1 MRIYLEVSLCSY
13 VAFFADFVQISSSA
27 WLHQVCFIL
36 LLSTTA
42 DPSKDNVVR
51 AGLTPKLR
59 DVDTLVSMLT
69 YTSAPAHAQ
78 LQKPTQFAPK
88 TQLYDPPIDEFSVL
102 QVKLSADDATETHR
116 PIEGP
121 SLCVVTGGSGKIA
134 AKGGKDALEV
144 KRGIAVFIAA
154 ETEVEIDAGKEGLE
168 LYRAYVE
175 A

>member
-1 MRIYLEVSLCSY
+1 
-13 VAFFADFVQISSSA
+13 
-27 WLHQVCFIL
+27 
-36 LLSTTA
+36 
-42 DPSKDNVVR
+42 
-51 AGLTPKLR
+51 
-59 DVDTLVSMLT
+59 MLT

-78 LQKPTQFAPK
+78 LLQPTEFAPK

-102 QVKLSADDATETHR
+102 QVKLEGADVTETHR

-134 AKGGKDALEV
+134 VKGGKDGVEA
-144 KRGIAVFIAA
+144 KRGMVVFIAA
-154 ETEVEIDAGKEGLE
+154 ETEVAMISGKDGFE

>member
-1 MRIYLEVSLCSY
+1 
-13 VAFFADFVQISSSA
+13 
-27 WLHQVCFIL
+27 
-36 LLSTTA
+36 
-42 DPSKDNVVR
+42 
-51 AGLTPKLR
+51 
-59 DVDTLVSMLT
+59 MLT

-78 LQKPTQFAPK
+78 LLEPKEFAPK

-102 QVKLSADDATETHR
+102 QVKLEGADATEKHR

-134 AKGGKDALEV
+134 AKDGKDGV
-144 KRGIAVFIAA
+144 DVRRGMVVFIAA
-154 ETEVEIDAGKEGLE
+154 ETEVEMTSGEDGLE